1 MANGEVLNKEK
12 NSNFYLVFEFH
23 GPEYLELKGFFL
35 LDITFF
41 KHFCPGVEFFQV
53 NFLSGKLKILAIL
66 MHGVFLCCQ
75 SLLFIE
81 PRIFS

>member
-41 KHFCPGVEFFQV
+41 KHFFPGVEFFQV

>member
-1 MANGEVLNKEK
+1 MANGEVINKEK
-12 NSNFYLVFEFH
+12 NSSFYLVFEFD
-23 GPEYLELKGFFL
+23 GPEYLELKVFFL

-41 KHFCPGVEFFQV
+41 KLFCPGVEFFQV
-53 NFLSGKLKILAIL
+53 NFLWGKLKILAIL
-66 MHGVFLCCQ
+66 MHGVFLCYQ